1 MKKIFLFLCALLVSF
16 VTFCSSCGWVCSA
29 STFSSQNSIKLLRIT
44 NDESIALSYLFPV
57 NSQCFENVDA
67 ISFEGY
73 KYYLKSTVSI
83 LSDRYRENGEGVE
96 GVTVTEPKYYTD
108 YDAVGFIIK
117 FDNAEAY
124 QNYFN
129 IEDDDSSVEPKT
141 SGLFIKKTSYDIAF
155 PFSVTTADS
164 LITLLKNTVI
174 MWGETFNKDI
184 STIVSIY
191 DHTTFVYQI
200 VSPSKSLRSENLTE
214 SGGVYYNTFERTYA
228 ELEESTPITLYSLQI
243 NRAMWYLFALV
254 GVVAMVI
261 IVFLWHRLSTK
272 RKNQN
277 KNV

>member
-1 MKKIFLFLCALLVSF
+1 MKKIFLFLCAFMVAF
-16 VTFCSSCGWVCSA
+16 VTFFSSGGAICSA
-29 STFSSQNSIKLLRIT
+29 SAINSQNSIKLLRIT
-44 NDESIALSYLFPV
+44 NGESITLSYLFPV
-57 NSQCFENVDA
+57 NSQCFEKVDA
-67 ISFEGY
+67 ISFEGF
-73 KYYLKSTVSI
+73 KYYLKSTISI

-117 FDNAEAY
+117 FDDISAY
-124 QNYFN
+124 HDYFN

-141 SGLFIKKTSYDIAF
+141 TGLFIKKTSYDIAF

-200 VSPSKSLRSENLTE
+200 VSSSKSLRSENLTE
-214 SGGVYYNTFERTYA
+214 SGGVYYNTFERTYT
-228 ELEESTPITLYSLQI
+228 ELENTPITLYSLQI

-254 GVVAMVI
+254 GVVAMVTI
-261 IVFLWHRLSTK
+261 IFLWHMLSTK

-277 KNV
+277 INI

>member
-1 MKKIFLFLCALLVSF
+1 MVAF
-16 VTFCSSCGWVCSA
+16 VTFFSSGGAICSA
-29 STFSSQNSIKLLRIT
+29 SAINSQNSIKLLRIT
-44 NDESIALSYLFPV
+44 NGEVITLSYLFPV
-57 NSQCFENVDA
+57 NSQCFENVDS

-73 KYYLKSTVSI
+73 KYYLKSTISI

-117 FDNAEAY
+117 FDDISAY
-124 QNYFN
+124 HDYFN

-141 SGLFIKKTSYDIAF
+141 TGLFIKKTSYDIAF

-200 VSPSKSLRSENLTE
+200 VSSSKSLRSENLTE
-214 SGGVYYNTFERTYA
+214 SGGVYYNTFERTYT
-228 ELEESTPITLYSLQI
+228 ELENTPITLYSLQI

-254 GVVAMVI
+254 GVVAMVTI
-261 IVFLWHRLSTK
+261 IFLWHMLSTK

-277 KNV
+277 INI